1 MSRIASS
8 GKALVVASA
17 AVLLAFLA
25 TPGHAVVTTVHS
37 CPSSGNAGN
46 HDSIFNGFRIS
57 GHNASNLHSV
67 QLFYR
72 ASVAGTYSVSITA
85 RRNSYAGALIGTQ
98 TKSLSLSASS
108 NQTVTWEFGDAAI
121 SPSDIL
127 FFSHTYSGG
136 GGTPQYNLQL
146 NDCPGNIVNAGTSN
160 INNGFSVATTITSNV
175 GGGGGGTPCV
185 ANATTLCLD
194 DQPGDKRFQVRLNYA
209 TSAGGGL
216 SGPGKA
222 TQLNTLG
229 VTQGGLFWFF
239 SLSNPE
245 VLVKVLNG
253 CSTNSRYWVFLT
265 AGTNIGFT
273 ATVTDTVTGKTAS
286 YTNPDNTAARP
297 VQDTSSP
304 LTCN

>member
-1 MSRIASS
+1 MVRPVSVGRALAAASIA
-8 GKALVVASA
+8 LLCASFAAPAQA
-17 AVLLAFLA
+17 AV
-25 TPGHAVVTTVHS
+25 TVVHT

-72 ASVAGTYSVSITA
+72 ASVAGTYSVTLTA
-85 RRNSYAGALIGTQ
+85 RRNSYAGTLIGTQ
-98 TKSLSLSASS
+98 TKSLSLSTSS
-108 NQTVTWEFGDAAI
+108 NQSVTWDFGDAAI
-121 SPSDIL
+121 SPGDTL
-127 FFSHTYSGG
+127 FFSHSYSGG
-136 GGTPQYNLQL
+136 GGTPQYNLQV
-146 NDCPGNIVNAGTSN
+146 NQCAGNVVNAGTSN
-160 INNGFSVATTITSNV
+160 VDNGFSAATTITTNTS
-175 GGGGGGTPCV
+175 GGGGTPCV

-209 TSAGGGL
+209 TSSGGGL

-239 SLSNPE
+239 SLANPE

-265 AGTNIGFT
+265 AGTNVGFT
-273 ATVTDTVTGKTAS
+273 ATVTDTTTGKTAS